1 MKLNDKCA
9 KHWKNCEDKRK
20 NAAKM
25 ASNIINKDYTCR
37 FLVKRAGTNYKLIV
51 AQFKRQGK
59 LAQGRASDI
68 VQ

>member
-9 KHWKNCEDKRK
+9 KHWKKCEDKRK
-20 NAAKM
+20 NAKM

-37 FLVKRAGTNYKLIV
+37 FLVKLAGTNYKLVV